1 MRIGDRIAFRQSE
14 TWQKFRQEVA
24 ERQGNN
30 DYVTGLPLTE
40 DWNCHHL
47 CVDQEKYNELNF
59 DNFIAVN
66 HDIHE
71 LIHKKWNVG
80 DTATSNENLKKVFD
94 KMDALNGNNITRV
107 LFKNHIEYGF
117 DESDK
122 RFTTAAVI
130 RLNIPNNHGWLYWN
144 KNTYGCPETYP
155 EDSVKWIIWLRQINN
170 YSSADTLLALE
181 LRHLCLW
188 SSLKNLQRPDVQAKN
203 SHWKEHQELLLKE
216 LPKTTSLINRYREF
230 LNK

>member
-80 DTATSNENLKKVFD
+80 DTTTSNENLKKVFD

-122 RFTTAAVI
+122 RFTCLAAKNLGLATDKYGMI
-130 RLNIPNNHGWLYWN
+130 YWN
-144 KNTYGCPETYP
+144 PNTPGADKNQPINSVRWMLYYHNKYGWTKE
-155 EDSVKWIIWLRQINN
+155 Q
-170 YSSADTLLALE
+170 AMFAME

-188 SSLKNLQRPDVQAKN
+188 SSMKNLIRPDVKAKWN
-203 SHWKEHQELLLKE
+203 ETRWKDTMETLKTELE
-216 LPKTTSLINRYREF
+216 NTTKFIQKWR
-230 LNK
+230 